1 MTSTG
6 DGITGFRIVTYVF
19 KLYTMKPMVS
29 IETSHKIIVSLVD
42 YLNPTSN
49 SAAVMTDVSAAE

>member
-42 YLNPTSN
+42 YLNP
-49 SAAVMTDVSAAE
+49 MYPI